1 MNDNEKKKL
10 QAYIDELRNEM
21 SYYTISFEAYDALE
35 DILIKMEKLIE
46 K

>member
-10 QAYIDELRNEM
+10 QEYIEDLKAEM
-21 SYYTISFEAYDALE
+21 DYWTVSSEAYDAITRVLK
-35 DILIKMEKLIE
+35 KMENLIE

>member
-10 QAYIDELRNEM
+10 QEYIDEFRDEM
-21 SYYTISFEAYDALE
+21 DYCNVSSEVYDAL
-35 DILIKMEKLIE
+35 DRILRKMENLIE

>member
-10 QAYIDELRNEM
+10 QEYIDGLRDEM
-21 SYYTISFEAYDALE
+21 DYWTVSSEAYDAL
-35 DILIKMEKLIE
+35 DRILRKMENLIE